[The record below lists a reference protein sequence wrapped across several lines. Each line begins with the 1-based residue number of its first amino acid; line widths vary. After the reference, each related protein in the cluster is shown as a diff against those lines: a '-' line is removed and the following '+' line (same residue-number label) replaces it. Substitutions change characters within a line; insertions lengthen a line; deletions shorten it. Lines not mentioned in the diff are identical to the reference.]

1 MAFAVH
7 AAGESARLA
16 ARAPVDVIPG
26 TQYDRAA
33 TVGPYISS
41 WVSIVMILLVIMWAS
56 AFASIAAHRDGMPPR
71 ALIGWIV
78 IVMVGGPIGVALW
91 FRIGARH
98 RAAD

>member
-1 MAFAVH
+1 MVFAAH

-16 ARAPVDVIPG
+16 ARALVDVIPG

-33 TVGPYISS
+33 TVGPFFSS
-41 WVSIVMILLVIMWAS
+41 WVSIVMILLMIMWAA
-56 AFASIAAHRDGMPPR
+56 AFVSIAAHRDGMPPR

-78 IVMVGGPIGVALW
+78 VVMVGGPIGVALW
-91 FRIGARH
+91 FGLGARH